1 MTVPDH
7 HINNN
12 DVLLLPLEGIHA
24 HNLSSD
30 NSISS
35 GTYDFSNPGEIGQT
49 SQLRTSGLGNTGSSS
64 TAFHDQQKKLE
75 GFGVNTRP
83 QPPEDLTNV
92 FEDML
97 DTMGAVDELTD
108 TFKIYPPEN
117 TLSTPH
123 SNLRVHQE
131 PWHKPLQQLL
141 PKVYLASDQHPG
153 NNRFYIHISLK
164 RRQFMQAYNSGDEA
178 KCNEIAEEIINNICF
193 QSNPRGRFLKYDP
206 LSTEDDWIH
215 IGRGQ
220 PVVDQ
225 VKGALKDPP
234 IVRLS
239 KFGYHE
245 LERPSPEKSLG
256 KRMTPSNEIVSNTD
270 FSRTLSSY
278 RDESSYRESHLSST
292 VIGTSRR
299 DTSNMGT
306 SYRDAHSQVDT
317 EVSVMSTSNMT
328 EDTGRTGAG
337 SETQKRRKG
346 MRRRG
351 MISSD
356 LPTRSKRFD
365 VNGELTQQVES
376 VFNQPQEIGA
386 NGYAESECSENSYQ
400 SVEKSK
406 RVKHNSAI
414 APSYASSTTS
424 SISGLHSDFANG
436 LKFEG
441 NRSAA
446 SSRHYSRSSNFKRKK
461 SAGANRERASTII
474 PEYFNGVQVQVFHE
488 STGTFKTRSLSS
500 YDILCTQ
507 NRTSILPVNQ
517 IGNNRFRIIL
527 LMYHG
532 RYYSE
537 KIKNEEKNCIL
548 YSMYT
553 DILNTKKGKMRFIYQ
568 DQNNNDMWTQ
578 MENQAIPKFIT
589 ACLKEANSNPDIMK
603 LPSIKEKPWVS
614 VKASRRRR
622 KQVKFDD
629 LQQAALKNVQTRRR
643 KKQVVSRDPEKI
655 AELHEAVVSGSRTG

>member
-1 MTVPDH
+1 
-7 HINNN
+7 
-12 DVLLLPLEGIHA
+12 
-24 HNLSSD
+24 
-30 NSISS
+30 
-35 GTYDFSNPGEIGQT
+35 
-49 SQLRTSGLGNTGSSS
+49 
-64 TAFHDQQKKLE
+64 
-75 GFGVNTRP
+75 
-83 QPPEDLTNV
+83 
-92 FEDML
+92 
-97 DTMGAVDELTD
+97 
-108 TFKIYPPEN
+108 
-117 TLSTPH
+117 
-123 SNLRVHQE
+123 
-131 PWHKPLQQLL
+131 
-141 PKVYLASDQHPG
+141 
-153 NNRFYIHISLK
+153 
-164 RRQFMQAYNSGDEA
+164 
-178 KCNEIAEEIINNICF
+178 
-193 QSNPRGRFLKYDP
+193 
-206 LSTEDDWIH
+206 
-215 IGRGQ
+215 
-220 PVVDQ
+220 
-225 VKGALKDPP
+225 
-234 IVRLS
+234 
-239 KFGYHE
+239 
-245 LERPSPEKSLG
+245 
-256 KRMTPSNEIVSNTD
+256 
-270 FSRTLSSY
+270 
-278 RDESSYRESHLSST
+278 
-292 VIGTSRR
+292 
-299 DTSNMGT
+299 MGT

-386 NGYAESECSENSYQ
+386 NGYADSECSENSFQ

-441 NRSAA
+441 SRSVA
-446 SSRHYSRSSNFKRKK
+446 SGRHYSRSSNFKRKK

-488 STGTFKTRSLSS
+488 LSGTFQTRPLSS

-527 LMYHG
+527 RMYHG

-537 KIKNEEKNCIL
+537 EIKNEGKNCIL

-568 DQNNNDMWTQ
+568 NQNNNDMWTQ
-578 MENQAIPKFIT
+578 MENEAIPKFIAT
-589 ACLKEANSNPDIMK
+589 CLKEAKSNPDIMK